1 MPWTLLVSIL
11 FELLRLLPSV
21 LKYIKEHPKATRKDV
36 VHAFPDEVKGLIKK
50 LKDKREGVG
59 SAPDLVG

>member
-1 MPWTLLVSIL
+1 MPVWLIPLLW
-11 FELLRLLPSV
+11 ELIKLLPQV
-21 LKYIKEHPKATRKDV
+21 VAWIREHKGASKKDAIE
-36 VHAFPDEVKGLIKK
+36 AFPDEVKGLLKK